1 MPPVA
6 SIKYPVEGDSGE
18 AGVKLAVSPSAD
30 TATVP
35 GTGIPVACG
44 KTMKSAVV
52 TVNGSTR
59 LLNCSWITLLVGTP
73 PAPFAGLTVVTA
85 GVVLSAAG
93 PVVKA
98 KVAGLVSG
106 FSATSVI

>member
-1 MPPVA
+1 M
-6 SIKYPVEGDSGE
+6 
-18 AGVKLAVSPSAD
+18 GVNVAVSPSAE
-30 TATVP
+30 TVIVP
-35 GTGIPVACG
+35 GTGMPVACG

-73 PAPFAGLTVVTA
+73 PAPFAGLTVVTN
-85 GVVLSAAG
+85 GVVVSATA